1 MNNNLVIAIPNVAE
15 ISIEN
20 CEQKLVPND
29 KYIDFVYDLNNKM
42 RIIGDVSKKKFLSE
56 ITFYDSEI
64 NKNIWLGASV
74 NVACIAEIT
83 ENFDA
88 TQKVITLSR
97 VPVTSSLR
105 LFDENNVRLKFHV
118 TGNEVT
124 LDVTE
129 NCAKPGGKIIAKYRP
144 WLQMCVKN
152 FVTKCKN
159 FGFDVE
165 QKILLEEV

>member
-1 MNNNLVIAIPNVAE
+1 MMNNNLVIAIPNVAE

-129 NCAKPGGKIIAKYRP
+129 KLRETWRENYCEIQAVVADVREKFRDEMQKFWVRCGS
-144 WLQMCVKN
+144 KN
-152 FVTKCKN
+152 PT
-159 FGFDVE
+159 
-165 QKILLEEV
+165 